1 TDDNAVGIYK
11 ATVTNLLNTV
21 ACPSGTEVGTG
32 TCWTTGAAINITSL
46 NSFLSSPHIASDQR
60 STGTGAGDVYTVVTQ
75 ANPNN
80 GKTSIS
86 LTACTNGL
94 NCSKSITVSGADQQA
109 DFSWVQV
116 RPDGKIT
123 ISYRNTTFP
132 GINPEQ
138 IRFVTCTP
146 NGAPQPPTCSAATL
160 V

>member
-1 TDDNAVGIYK
+1 FYAQRSTSNCAADFEGGLPSISNIFDLFFPFGSASVVADPARSNFFLVDLQFGVTTDDNAVGIYK

-46 NSFLSSPHIASDQR
+46 NSFLSSPHIAIDQR

-86 LTACTNGL
+86 LTACTTGL
-94 NCSKSITVSGADQQA
+94 NCSKS
-109 DFSWVQV
+109 
-116 RPDGKIT
+116 
-123 ISYRNTTFP
+123 
-132 GINPEQ
+132 
-138 IRFVTCTP
+138 
-146 NGAPQPPTCSAATL
+146 
-160 V
+160 